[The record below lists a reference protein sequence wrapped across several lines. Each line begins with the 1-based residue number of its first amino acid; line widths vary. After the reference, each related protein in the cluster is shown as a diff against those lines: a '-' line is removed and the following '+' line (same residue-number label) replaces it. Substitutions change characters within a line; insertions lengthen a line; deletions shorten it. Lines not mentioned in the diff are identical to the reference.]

1 MISTGDVSP
10 TSQPLAL
17 PRIDLEPRYR
27 VPKLIFLLF
36 DPISCCDRTKATRLL
51 RFITICVIP
60 NVRDM

>member
-1 MISTGDVSP
+1 MISTRDVSS

-36 DPISCCDRTKATRLL
+36 DTISCCDHTKATRLL
-51 RFITICVIP
+51 RFITICVIS